1 MRYHEEDLEF
11 AREYDAA
18 FHQGPPR
25 NTTVFLIAIL
35 LLFGAF
41 LGWAYWAQLDEVARG
56 DGRVVPSGKNQ
67 IVQSLEGGIVDEI
80 LVREGA
86 VVKKHDLLLRIDD
99 TGFASNLGELQA
111 KRASLEAQI
120 FRLQVESAGEFSKGL
135 EFPQA
140 MKKATPRTIAA
151 EEELFNARRRSLA
164 GQVTVLVERVKQRQQ
179 ELREVEVNVKRL
191 TQTLELAR
199 QEEKLKA
206 PLARSG
212 VIPKTD
218 VIKLQREIADIEG
231 QLQGAQQSKPRLE
244 AAIREAEALQKD
256 QLLTMQQKSRSELS
270 DKVAELA
277 IVNQSMTGATD
288 KVERTEIRA
297 PVPGIVNK
305 LNVNTIGGVV
315 SAGQALVEIVPQ
327 EESLLVEARIKPS
340 DIAFVHPGQKALVK
354 ITAYD
359 FSIFGGLDGTV
370 EQISADSA
378 IDETTREVY
387 YTVTVKTL
395 SNKLD
400 SDKNN
405 LSIFPGMVASVDVIT
420 GKKSV
425 LQYLLKPIN
434 KAWGEA
440 LRER

>member
-11 AREYDAA
+11 AREYEAA
-18 FHQGPPR
+18 LHQGPPR
-25 NTTVFLIAIL
+25 RTTLFLVAIL
-35 LLFGAF
+35 MLFAAF

-56 DGRVVPSGKNQ
+56 DGRVVPTGKNQ
-67 IVQSLEGGIVDEI
+67 VVQSLEGGIVEEI
-80 LVREGA
+80 MMREGA
-86 VVKKHDLLLRIDD
+86 IVQKGDLLLRIDD

-111 KRASLEAQI
+111 KKASLEAQI
-120 FRLQVESAGEFSKGL
+120 YRLQLESAGEFSNGIK
-135 EFPQA
+135 FPIE
-140 MKKATPRTIAA
+140 MVKASPRTVAA
-151 EEELFNARRRSLA
+151 EEELFNARRRSLD
-164 GQVTVLVERVKQRQQ
+164 GQVAVLRERVKQRQQ

-191 TQTLELAR
+191 TETLELAR

-212 VIPKTD
+212 VVPKTD
-218 VIKLQREIADIEG
+218 LIRLQREIADIGG
-231 QLQGAQQSKPRLE
+231 QLQGAEQSRPRLE
-244 AAIREAEALQKD
+244 AAIREAEALQQD
-256 QLLTMQQKSRSELS
+256 QMLTMQQKSRSEMS
-270 DKVAELA
+270 DKIAELA
-277 IVNQSMTGATD
+277 IVNQSLTGASD

-315 SAGQALVEIVPQ
+315 SAGQVLVEIVPQ
-327 EESLLVEARIKPS
+327 EESLLVEARIRPS
-340 DIAFVHPGQKALVK
+340 DIAFIHPGQKALVK

-378 IDETTREVY
+378 IDEATREVY

-400 SDKNN
+400 SEKNK

-434 KAWGEA
+434 KAWAEA